1 MNNIPCWAEV
11 TDVARLTPHLINFFG
26 DGVIGNTTGSDP
38 VIGGSSPPPRASKYI
53 LKVPAPFV

>member
-1 MNNIPCWAEV
+1 MNNIPCWAGV

-38 VIGGSSPPPRASKYI
+38 VIGGSSPPPRTDRIKS
-53 LKVPAPFV
+53 PAPFV